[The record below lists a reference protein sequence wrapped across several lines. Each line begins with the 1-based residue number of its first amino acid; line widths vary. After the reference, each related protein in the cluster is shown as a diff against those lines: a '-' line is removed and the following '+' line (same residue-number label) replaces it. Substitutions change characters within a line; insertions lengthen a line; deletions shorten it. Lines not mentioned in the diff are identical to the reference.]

1 MFNRTSYIITNKD
14 DLTNENPSIK
24 QVLKENGYQQSVMCK
39 IFNRIANSHSPSQSE
54 QLMQATDI
62 KEVEIRI
69 SIKLPYVE
77 VTSEKLLH
85 ILRSHKIRST
95 FYTKCTLCKLPC
107 KPKDWVD
114 TEVDFGNSK
123 TIYFDQSKL
132 SLKLHSDEHK
142 RSVRNYDCEKNKIV
156 QNWWEEDNITTL
168 AEIRRKL
175 LIQKAG

>member
-1 MFNRTSYIITNKD
+1 M
-14 DLTNENPSIK
+14 
-24 QVLKENGYQQSVMCK
+24 
-39 IFNRIANSHSPSQSE
+39 
-54 QLMQATDI
+54 
-62 KEVEIRI
+62 
-69 SIKLPYVE
+69 
-77 VTSEKLLH
+77 
-85 ILRSHKIRST
+85 
-95 FYTKCTLCKLPC
+95 
-107 KPKDWVD
+107 D